1 MKFSKKDKV
10 IFYLILLILITI
22 IGIWIHK
29 NILMF
34 ISLNNESKESFIIS
48 ISLAILFIFVI
59 TFFYTL
65 IFDVIIVA
73 YLDIP
78 KAKENLKE
86 NFPYV
91 YKFLFNK
98 LTKKSLEIFSIFI
111 IWNYSLYLKDISES
125 MIIAFVLFLPSIF
138 IKKNFQIPI
147 KDIIKT
153 LFLAISIYI
162 FSSFLTE
169 EPKIKISFYNV
180 YLNSNKPLEAILSS
194 IRAIFHFE
202 FYISFLKIIH
212 IVINRLS
219 KKVMKKN

>member
-10 IFYLILLILITI
+10 FFYLILLILITI

-48 ISLAILFIFVI
+48 ISSVILFIFVI

-65 IFDVIIVA
+65 IFDVMIVA

-78 KAKENLKE
+78 KANENFKE
-86 NFPYV
+86 NFPYI

-162 FSSFLTE
+162 FSLFLTE

-180 YLNSNKPLEAILSS
+180 YLNSNKPWEAILSS